1 MSVQKMQQRSY
12 WELATRLLI
21 LAAVVYVFV
30 WAASGVRFDL
40 SRLQRGLPSIGRI
53 IDNMFPPDWSMRQRA
68 MEGMMQSLYIAILGT
83 TIGSILAIPLGFL
96 AAQNVL
102 VYRFVSLFGKQVL
115 NAIRTFP
122 EIILAI
128 FFVAS
133 YGPGPMAGL
142 MAVGIH
148 SIGMLGKLYADI
160 IENIDPGPVEA
171 LTSTGANRLEI
182 VWYAILPQVLPEFIA
197 TSLYRFEINM
207 RAAATLGLV
216 GAGGIG
222 VLLLQALQF
231 RRWPV
236 VGMAMVVIVLVVT
249 VIDYSSAY
257 VRKRI
262 V

>member
-1 MSVQKMQQRSY
+1 MSTVEVKRIGY
-12 WELATRLLI
+12 GKILKRILI
-21 LAAVVYVFV
+21 AAIVLYVFY
-30 WAASGVRFDL
+30 WAAAGVRLDL
-40 SRLQRGLPSIGRI
+40 ARLQRGLPSIGRI
-53 IDNMFPPDWSMRQRA
+53 LQNMFPPDWSMFHRSL
-68 MEGMMQSLYIAILGT
+68 EGMMQSLYIAILGT
-83 TIGSILAIPLGFL
+83 TIGSILAIPLGFF
-96 AAQNVL
+96 AARNVL
-102 VYRFVSLFGKQVL
+102 AYRVLSLFGKQIL

-142 MAVGIH
+142 MAVGIN

-160 IENIDPGPVEA
+160 IESIDDGPIEA
-171 LTSTGANRLEI
+171 LTSTGANRWEI
-182 VWYAILPQVLPEFIA
+182 IFYAILPQVLPEFIA

-236 VGMAMVVIVLVVT
+236 VGMAMIVIVVVVT